1 MMIKY
6 IIKKLFKLL
15 KLNVVYRQAGRMLSS
30 KLLVALA
37 YKRTSKLNIL
47 NSMDSVQYILDNHCS
62 VSRYGDGEFAVM
74 RGGGNVFQNSDVRL
88 AQRLIEV
95 MTHPIAHH
103 KLGIPSLIRQDCRE
117 YRAGGFWPMVV
128 VQNRKLFKQVLSD
141 KVVYLDS
148 LFSRFYFLNKD
159 QSHCDLHVALLKKIW
174 KDRDIVIVEGIQTRS
189 GVGNDLYFN
198 ARSIQRILGPATNAF
213 DVYDVIL
220 DAIVQH
226 AKRNQLILL
235 SMGMTATVLA
245 YDLAKL
251 GYWAIDIGHLD
262 LEYEWFKLGDGNRYA
277 IRGKYTS
284 EVVGGQNVDECIDP
298 QYLQQIVWKYNG

>member
-1 MMIKY
+1 MIKY
-6 IIKKLFKLL
+6 IKKLSKLL
-15 KLNVVYRQAGRMLSS
+15 KLNVVYHQVENMLNYN
-30 KLLVALA
+30 LLAPLA
-37 YKRTSKLNIL
+37 YRWTSKLKIL
-47 NSMDSVQYILDNHCS
+47 KSMDSVQYILDNHCS

-74 RGGGNVFQNSDVRL
+74 RGEGNVFQNSDARL

-103 KLGIPSLIRQDCRE
+103 VIGIPSLIKEDCKE
-117 YRAGGFWPMVV
+117 YRASTFWSMVV

-148 LFSRFYFLNKD
+148 LFSRFYFLNNDKG
-159 QSHCDLHVALLKKIW
+159 QCGLYVAFLKKIW
-174 KDRDIVIVEGIQTRS
+174 QERDIIIVEGIQTRS
-189 GVGNDLYFN
+189 GVGNDLYSN
-198 ARSIQRILGPATNAF
+198 ACSIQRILGPATSAF
-213 DVYDVIL
+213 DMYDVIL

-284 EVVGGQNVDECIDP
+284 EVGGQNVDECIDP

>member
-1 MMIKY
+1 
-6 IIKKLFKLL
+6 
-15 KLNVVYRQAGRMLSS
+15 
-30 KLLVALA
+30 
-37 YKRTSKLNIL
+37 
-47 NSMDSVQYILDNHCS
+47 MDSVQYILDNHCS

-74 RGGGNVFQNSDVRL
+74 RGEGNVFQNSDARL

-103 KLGIPSLIRQDCRE
+103 VIGIPSLIKEDCKE
-117 YRAGGFWPMVV
+117 YRASTFWSMVV

-148 LFSRFYFLNKD
+148 LFSRFYFLNNDKG
-159 QSHCDLHVALLKKIW
+159 QCGLYVAFLKKIW
-174 KDRDIVIVEGIQTRS
+174 QERDIIIVEGIQTRS
-189 GVGNDLYFN
+189 GVGNDLYSN
-198 ARSIQRILGPATNAF
+198 ACSIQRILGPATSAF
-213 DVYDVIL
+213 DMYDVIL

>member
-1 MMIKY
+1 MIKY
-6 IIKKLFKLL
+6 IKKLFKLL
-15 KLNVVYRQAGRMLSS
+15 NLNVVYHQVENMLNYN
-30 KLLVALA
+30 LLAPLA
-37 YKRTSKLNIL
+37 YRWTSKLKIL
-47 NSMDSVQYILDNHCS
+47 KSMDSVQYILDNHCS

-74 RGGGNVFQNSDVRL
+74 RGEGNVFQNSDARL

-103 KLGIPSLIRQDCRE
+103 VIGIPSLIKEDCKE
-117 YRAGGFWPMVV
+117 YRASTFWSMVV

-148 LFSRFYFLNKD
+148 LFSRFYFLNND
-159 QSHCDLHVALLKKIW
+159 QGQCGLYVAFLKKIW
-174 KDRDIVIVEGIQTRS
+174 QERDIIIVEGIQTRS
-189 GVGNDLYFN
+189 GVGNDLYSN
-198 ARSIQRILGPATNAF
+198 ASSIQRILGPATSAF
-213 DVYDVIL
+213 DMYDVIL

-226 AKRNQLILL
+226 AKRDQLVLL

>member
-1 MMIKY
+1 MIKY
-6 IIKKLFKLL
+6 IKKLFKLL
-15 KLNVVYRQAGRMLSS
+15 KLNVVYHQVENMLNYN
-30 KLLVALA
+30 LLAPLA
-37 YKRTSKLNIL
+37 YRWTSKLKIL
-47 NSMDSVQYILDNHCS
+47 KSMDSVQYILDNHCS

-74 RGGGNVFQNSDVRL
+74 RGEGNVFQNSDARL

-103 KLGIPSLIRQDCRE
+103 VIGIPSLIKEDCKE
-117 YRAGGFWPMVV
+117 YRASTFWSMVV

-148 LFSRFYFLNKD
+148 LFSRFYFLNND
-159 QSHCDLHVALLKKIW
+159 QGQCGLYVAFLKKIW
-174 KDRDIVIVEGIQTRS
+174 QERDIIIVEGIQTRS
-189 GVGNDLYFN
+189 GVGNDLYSN
-198 ARSIQRILGPATNAF
+198 ASSIQRILGPATSAF
-213 DVYDVIL
+213 DMYDVIL

-226 AKRNQLILL
+226 AKRDQLILL